1 MSSHDLASQFHG
13 IKENLHKL
21 REAIAKGLA
30 QEALLLLS
38 QVSSSTTQL
47 SAELIRYSK

>member
-21 REAIAKGLA
+21 REAIEKGLS

-38 QVSSSTTQL
+38 RVSSSTSQL
-47 SAELIRYSK
+47 SADLTRFSK